1 VNPEA
6 GNLLGSS
13 VQAHKIVLAAHQ
25 LPVPHRHPADRFL
38 AATAQVMDLP
48 LVTGDD
54 NFLSLGT
61 IRTMK
66 N

>member
-1 VNPEA
+1 
-6 GNLLGSS
+6 
-13 VQAHKIVLAAHQ
+13 VLAAHQ